1 MSPGAEGHPA
11 PSVPFPNTNTNTNPN
26 PGLDHDPDPLRADHH
41 THTDHSDG
49 RDPLERMITAAEH
62 RGLTTLYVTDHVRAD
77 TTYLPGY
84 VAAVRAARG
93 RTPLDIVCGVEAKI
107 MDSSGRLDL
116 PADLRGIE
124 HIAIADH
131 RYPLPDGPAHPGEV
145 RTALRDGRLD
155 RRRAIDLLI
164 EATVRA
170 VSAVPEGVGAHLA
183 HLFSVLPKAGLDE
196 AELPEE
202 LITRVADACL
212 ATHTAV
218 ELNEKWR
225 CPAPRTAAILYR
237 AGVRLVAGSDAHRHE
252 AIGAWSYVPQTLAAA
267 RAPLDETK
275 EPG

>member
-1 MSPGAEGHPA
+1 MRPGTAGDPASSGLDPA
-11 PSVPFPNTNTNTNPN
+11 P
-26 PGLDHDPDPLRADHH
+26 GPDPLSADHH

-49 RDPLERMITAAEH
+49 RDPLARMIAAAEL

-77 TTYLPGY
+77 TTYLPEY

-131 RYPLPDGPAHPGEV
+131 RYPLPDGPAHPDEV
-145 RTALRDGRLD
+145 RAALGAGRLD
-155 RRRAIDLLI
+155 RRTAVDLLV
-164 EATVRA
+164 EATVHA
-170 VSAVPEGVGAHLA
+170 VSDVPEGIGAHLA

-196 AELPEE
+196 TDVPQEF
-202 LITRVADACL
+202 IKRIADACL
-212 ATHTAV
+212 ATGTAV

-225 CPAPRTAAILYR
+225 CPAPRTAAVLYR

-252 AIGAWSYVPQTLAAA
+252 DVGAWSYVPQALAAA
-267 RAPLDETK
+267 GAPLGETK